1 MKEDIKKA
9 EARNAE
15 KDYHECL
22 EKAANELGHG
32 GGYTEWAEV
41 YYDDFDQMEKLYR
54 KASELYASLRE
65 AQAVANYK
73 ERVKAK
79 VDTAG
84 WSMLS
89 PMLTPYQTEDVMNQ
103 IKELL
108 DTTN

>member
-1 MKEDIKKA
+1 MKEDTKKA
-9 EARNAE
+9 EARNVYADDLC
-15 KDYHECL
+15 KLAHRCL
-22 EKAANELGHG
+22 QREDGEIKG
-32 GGYTEWAEV
+32 
-41 YYDDFDQMEKLYR
+41 FDMKMFESLSEIII
-54 KASELYASLRE
+54 KASNESYASLRE